1 MKYVYWKQF
10 DNKNYSFE
18 EALSIIKNNNINEIQ
33 MRVLKPNSHNEIRI
47 DKDNLP
53 QNDEDIELPLWAFSD
68 QYWHLYVPDYEME
81 DKVDKLRDYLESV
94 YDVDS
99 RFYDIRKMDISEI
112 FSQLDD
118 HVLNDDLRMEII
130 FWLRD
135 NNKIQQKY

>member
-1 MKYVYWKQF
+1 MP
-10 DNKNYSFE
+10 E
-18 EALSIIKNNNINEIQ
+18 E
-33 MRVLKPNSHNEIRI
+33 
-47 DKDNLP
+47 
-53 QNDEDIELPLWAFSD
+53 
-68 QYWHLYVPDYEME
+68 YE
-81 DKVDKLRDYLESV
+81 VVWSLESV